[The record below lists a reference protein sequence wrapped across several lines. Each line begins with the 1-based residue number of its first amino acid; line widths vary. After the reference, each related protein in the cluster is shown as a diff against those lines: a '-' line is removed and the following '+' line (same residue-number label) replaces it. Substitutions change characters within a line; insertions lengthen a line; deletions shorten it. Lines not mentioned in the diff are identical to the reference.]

1 MAPSDLAEQTA
12 EQFARLEQKLD
23 DGFTEMR
30 GKLDQT
36 AAGQQQIA
44 ELLNT
49 LIAREDDE

>member
-1 MAPSDLAEQTA
+1 MAPSDLA

-30 GKLDQT
+30 GELDQT

-49 LIAREDDE
+49 LIAGEDDE